1 MLKVWSNTFDS
12 KNGAEFG
19 TMNAELVKV
28 IEAIGLGSDNHFF
41 PLNGETN
48 TL

>member
-19 TMNAELVKV
+19 TMNAGLVKV
-28 IEAIGLGSDNHFF
+28 TEAIGLGSENHFL
-41 PLNGETN
+41 PLNGDTYN
-48 TL
+48 L